1 MNQLPADVHSFY
13 KPEFSEF
20 YQVNYPDRVTR
31 FYNGLPDFDCPYTV
45 AIFRITR
52 RHS

>member
-1 MNQLPADVHSFY
+1 
-13 KPEFSEF
+13 
-20 YQVNYPDRVTR
+20 VTR